1 LVSWHNVY
9 PLIKAVTATGNQ
21 RYHARRPRVRGPA
34 WLVPRASAAVPPK
47 RQLRA
52 NLVSA
57 REARPKTPT
66 ASRPSSSSFQIARVP
81 RCLRAG
87 TPTSRRRRRANAVHD
102 ADLPRR
108 RQRCHRRSAGP
119 VARGRRPFGRGHDS
133 LSREGRRAPR
143 ARSRAGRVPTGSKR
157 SAVTTGLATR
167 RWQRPSKVTRALCHE
182 LERPRHRGL
191 TLAWR
196 DKRAPVHIADS
207 SQTGSTTVRWSG
219 PPWRF
224 RAGALH
230 VSQPNAQR
238 TAGSGPAGPGIGESQ
253 VWADAV
259 ARSCFGARAG
269 TQARRRDSPASRDT
283 RPAARTGT
291 IGRQRHAPGLLA
303 SGGSRASAGAQG
315 AGDGA

>member
-66 ASRPSSSSFQIARVP
+66 ASRPSSSSFQIARVL

-157 SAVTTGLATR
+157 SKSSAVTTGLATKGSSSSWLIDAAAHDR
-167 RWQRPSKVTRALCHE
+167 IRPE
-182 LERPRHRGL
+182 
-191 TLAWR
+191 
-196 DKRAPVHIADS
+196 
-207 SQTGSTTVRWSG
+207 GSV
-219 PPWRF
+219 P
-224 RAGALH
+224 
-230 VSQPNAQR
+230 
-238 TAGSGPAGPGIGESQ
+238 
-253 VWADAV
+253 ADA
-259 ARSCFGARAG
+259 AGRSLS
-269 TQARRRDSPASRDT
+269 T
-283 RPAARTGT
+283 
-291 IGRQRHAPGLLA
+291 A
-303 SGGSRASAGAQG
+303 SGVRPGRGGVIAMPRMV
-315 AGDGA
+315 